1 MKLSVRKI
9 EALRKKPGRYGDGH
23 GLVLQVINPN
33 NVSWLFCYERH
44 GRPRAMGLGPLHT
57 IGLKAARER
66 AHAARVLLLD
76 GIDPL
81 DHKRA
86 EHDRRAAEAAKNVTF
101 RQCAELYYAAHADG
115 WSNAKHRQQFT
126 NTLRDYAYPVIG
138 SVSVAAVD
146 EAMVLKVLNP
156 IWKTKTTTAK
166 RVRNRIAAVLD
177 FAVAAKYRTGT
188 NPARWEGHLEFLLPK
203 LERTG
208 SSSHHAALP
217 AAEIGAFMTALRALP
232 RTATT
237 CALELTI
244 LAAARTR
251 EVIGARWD
259 EFDFETHT
267 WTVPPER
274 MKGGKEHRV
283 PLAPV
288 AVALLKG
295 LPREA
300 NNPYIFPGLRPGSHI
315 SPEVMLRAIRRL
327 RTDITTHGFRATF
340 STWANEMT
348 AFPPLVIEQSLSH
361 SVGSAV
367 ERAYRRGDL
376 FDKRRKLME
385 AWARYCEA
393 PTAAPRA
400 VIPIRG
406 RS

>member
-1 MKLSVRKI
+1 MKLTVKRI
-9 EALRKKPGRYGDGH
+9 GALRKKPGRYGDGRN
-23 GLVLQVINPN
+23 LVLQVVNERN
-33 NVSWLFCYERH
+33 ASWLFCYERN
-44 GRPRAMGLGPLHT
+44 GRRREMGLGPLHT
-57 IGLKAARER
+57 IGLREARER
-66 AHAARVLLLD
+66 AHTARVLLLD

-81 DHKRA
+81 EHKRA
-86 EHDRRAAEAAKNVTF
+86 ERDRLAAEAAKNVTF

-115 WSNAKHRQQFT
+115 WNNAKHRAQFL

-138 SVSVAAVD
+138 SISVATVN
-146 EAMVLKVLNP
+146 EAMVLKALTP

-177 FAVAAKYRTGT
+177 YAAAAKLRTGS

-232 RTATT
+232 RTAAT
-237 CALELTI
+237 CALAFTNLTV
-244 LAAARTR
+244 ARTG
-251 EVIGARWD
+251 ETIGARWD
-259 EFDFETHT
+259 EVDFETRT
-267 WTVPPER
+267 WTVPSER

-283 PLAPV
+283 PLSA
-288 AVALLKG
+288 AALALLKSM
-295 LPREA
+295 PREA
-300 NNPYIFPGLRPGSHI
+300 DNPHIFPGLHSGSHI

-361 SVGSAV
+361 TVGSAV

-376 FDKRRKLME
+376 VDKRRKLME
-385 AWARYCEA
+385 AWAVHCFA
-393 PTAAPRA
+393 PAAAGA
-400 VIPIRG
+400 VIPIKR